1 MTGVPQKG
9 CADRRGVSCWFFSS
23 FLRFAFLVCAALVP
37 AAAQVSD
44 DLPNANSSFGTTP
57 EPEVGPAVWFADHH
71 RAHRV
76 PLATHQV
83 DHVIPLAHEIAAL
96 AVDPRDRSLWVLS
109 HKHLLKFDAHTSLVR
124 DVDLDRLV
132 PKTRRYKAGKRG
144 EKETPKFEKIEDPK
158 ALALN
163 PHDGTLWVR
172 SEKMLLH
179 VDEIGDALAVWRSPE
194 KIEALSLSLD
204 ESIWVLTQKHLIHL
218 SKDAGALASYPIA
231 SRGRHAYRHLAVDAL
246 GGVVW
251 LADKYSLHQLS
262 LADLSTGASSE
273 VYPGTRRDSEKS
285 HRPHGDDDEGDDDD
299 RQIEGLAL
307 DSLTGAVWAAHKRS
321 VLGFRRDGTPLGT
334 ADLSQGIRRI
344 ETLAFDEASRSLFIG
359 GKRALVQLGG
369 DAVVVAKL
377 VLDRE
382 LEALGVSPMALVP
395 RLSLL
400 QPGLDVVT
408 NNAKLPLRLGLGALC
423 NSAACE
429 VGPVYPEGITLDVVL
444 NGQAIGPDFT
454 HSAGEVVYVPTER
467 YPEGPNTFTA
477 QARDAFGHLSAP
489 VSGRFVVD
497 TTPPVFLSVSPADGS
512 TVATPELTLEGRL
525 DDAAAVVTLEELAA
539 LGGTLMRDDPLD
551 FSFRV
556 PLKPGANAFTL
567 VATDTAGN
575 QARKTLAVTLASGL
589 SVNVDNLAD
598 GATVA
603 TDRILVMGT
612 FEGPLNTGITVNGQI
627 AQTYGQRFFANNI
640 ALHPG
645 ENKLVIIATTLGG
658 AKREQTLTITS
669 TAPAKFTIERTT
681 AFASMRTLAG
691 TGVDGFVGDGGP
703 ATEAVLSWPYGVAV
717 GHDGSVYIA
726 DTYNDRVRRVLPDG
740 SIVTVAGNGQ
750 AGFSGDGGPA
760 TDARLDDPYGIAVGT
775 DGSLYI
781 ADTGNRRVREVG
793 PDGMISTVA
802 GRSGD
807 DGIYEHGDGGPATQ
821 AWLTF
826 PMDVTVGPDG
836 RIYIAD
842 TDANRIRMVAPDG
855 TITTLAGTGEGGD
868 GGDGGPATGAQL
880 NWPYGVTAS
889 ADGSVYIADS
899 GNNRIRRVTPDG
911 TITTVAGTGEYGNAG
926 DGGPATAAQLGWPAS
941 VALGPDGSLYITDNE
956 NNRVRRVTPEGI
968 IVPVAG
974 TGTYGYGGDGGSP
987 PAAHFAWPYDA
998 ALGPDGT
1005 LYVADTENHRI
1016 RAFTTLNTNGTSAPL
1031 LVGFRLGT
1039 HTTGPIQRVEA
1050 DYDGDGTVDFSTTD
1064 ATAALQHYYAQ
1075 SGAYVAQFTVT
1086 GAEGAAHTLEYAV
1099 VLFDVRETDTMLR
1112 TVYSDMLASLK
1123 AQDVD
1128 AALKAV
1134 TGGAYEKYKSV
1145 FTTLHADLPQVV
1157 DQLGEL
1163 QGGIIGEGMAE
1174 YAVVREVNGKKMA
1187 FLFYFLRS
1195 EDGVWRID
1203 GM

>member
-1 MTGVPQKG
+1 MTGVPQEG

-83 DHVIPLAHEIAAL
+83 DHVIPLAHEIVAL
-96 AVDPRDRSLWVLS
+96 AVDPRDRSIWVLS

-124 DVDLDRLV
+124 DVDLDRLM
-132 PKTRRYKAGKRG
+132 PKTHRYKERKGS
-144 EKETPKFEKIEDPK
+144 EKETPKFEKIENPK

-172 SEKMLLH
+172 AEKTLLH
-179 VDEIGDALAVWRSPE
+179 VDETGDALAVWRSPG

-204 ESIWVLTQKHLIHL
+204 ESIWVLTRKRLIHL
-218 SKDAGALASYPIA
+218 SRDAGALASHPIA
-231 SRGRHAYRHLAVDAL
+231 LRGSHAYRHLAVDAL

-251 LADKYSLHQLS
+251 LADEHSLHQLS
-262 LADLSTGASSE
+262 LADLSIGAPIE

-307 DSLTGAVWAAHKRS
+307 DPLTGAVWAAHKRS

-334 ADLSQGIRRI
+334 ADLSQDIRRI
-344 ETLAFDEASRSLFIG
+344 DTLAFDAASRNLFVG

-382 LEALGVSPMALVP
+382 LEVLGVSPMALAP
-395 RLSLL
+395 RLGLL
-400 QPGLDVVT
+400 QPGLNVLT
-408 NNAKLPLRLGLGALC
+408 NNANLPLRLGLGAQC
-423 NSAACE
+423 NRAECE
-429 VGPVYPEGITLDVVL
+429 VGPVYREGITLDVVL

-454 HSAGEVVYVPTER
+454 YSADEVVYVPTER

-497 TTPPVFLSVSPADGS
+497 TTPPVFLGVSPADGS

-539 LGGTLMRDDPLD
+539 LGGTLIRDDPLD
-551 FSFRV
+551 FSFQV
-556 PLKPGANAFTL
+556 PLRPGANALTL
-567 VATDTAGN
+567 VATDAAGN
-575 QARKTLAVTLASGL
+575 QARKTLAVTLASGV
-589 SVNVDNLAD
+589 SVSVDNLTD

-640 ALHPG
+640 ALHRG

-669 TAPAKFTIERTT
+669 TAPARFTIERTT
-681 AFASMRTLAG
+681 AFAAMRTLAG

-703 ATEAVLSWPYGVAV
+703 ATEAALSWPYGVAV

-793 PDGMISTVA
+793 ADGMISTIA

-807 DGIYEHGDGGPATQ
+807 DGIYELGDGGPATQ

-826 PMDVTVGPDG
+826 PMDVAVGPDG

-842 TDANRIRMVAPDG
+842 TDANRIREIAPDG

-868 GGDGGPATGAQL
+868 GGDGGPATAAQL

-889 ADGSVYIADS
+889 TDGSVYIADS

-926 DGGPATAAQLGWPAS
+926 DGGPATAAQLSWPAS

-956 NNRVRRVTPEGI
+956 NNRVRRVTSEGI

-974 TGTYGYGGDGGSP
+974 TGAYGYGGDGGSP

-1031 LVGFRLGT
+1031 LVGFRLDT
-1039 HTTGPIQRVEA
+1039 HTTGPIQRIEA
-1050 DYDGDGTVDFSTTD
+1050 DYDGDGTVDFSTTE
-1064 ATAALQHYYAQ
+1064 ATAALQHYYPVA
-1075 SGAYVAQFTVT
+1075 GAYIAKIEITEGSGSSHSLEFAVVIQDTTVLDAIVNEMWS
-1086 GAEGAAHTLEYAV
+1086 GLNESLIRGDIARASRYLNNAAEWKFRPVFQALLPNMADIISSYSPLYRISASEDIGEYA
-1099 VLFDVRETDTMLR
+1099 LVRAHSGQKRL
-1112 TVYSDMLASLK
+1112 YL
-1123 AQDVD
+1123 
-1128 AALKAV
+1128 
-1134 TGGAYEKYKSV
+1134 
-1145 FTTLHADLPQVV
+1145 
-1157 DQLGEL
+1157 
-1163 QGGIIGEGMAE
+1163 I
-1174 YAVVREVNGKKMA
+1174 
-1187 FLFYFLRS
+1187 YFLKDA
-1195 EDGVWRID
+1195 DGVWRLD
-1203 GM
+1203 EM